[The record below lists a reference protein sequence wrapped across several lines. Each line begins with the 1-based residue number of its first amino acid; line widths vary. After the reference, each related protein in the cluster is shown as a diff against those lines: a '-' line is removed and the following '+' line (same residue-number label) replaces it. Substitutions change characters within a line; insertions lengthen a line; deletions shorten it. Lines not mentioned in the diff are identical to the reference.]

1 MLLRTT
7 STRSGGSLRH
17 QFTGRPWYVWLGPW
31 SVLTLTP
38 LVCFAV
44 FFLLLLLSFAV
55 QYSVHHGSW
64 GGAPMQPSV
73 LIDGHRVMSW
83 NAYVLLR
90 RCSGRSDGGG
100 EGGGGG
106 GSEGGRGGGGS
117 KGAGSSGK
125 GELHVRWMC
134 VEVVAGAVVAV
145 VAVVVSWNADFC
157 PVVTCHFLVVYVVS
171 CCL

>member
-31 SVLTLTP
+31 SVLTLAP

-44 FFLLLLLSFAV
+44 CVVVFVCYLLQF
-55 QYSVHHGSW
+55 SVEVFCLPWFMG

-100 EGGGGG
+100 EGCKGGGGG
-106 GSEGGRGGGGS
+106 GSEGGGGGGS
-117 KGAGSSGK
+117 EGGGGGGGSEGAGSSGK
-125 GELHVRWMC
+125 GELHVRL
-134 VEVVAGAVVAV
+134 
-145 VAVVVSWNADFC
+145 
-157 PVVTCHFLVVYVVS
+157 TS
-171 CCL
+171 C